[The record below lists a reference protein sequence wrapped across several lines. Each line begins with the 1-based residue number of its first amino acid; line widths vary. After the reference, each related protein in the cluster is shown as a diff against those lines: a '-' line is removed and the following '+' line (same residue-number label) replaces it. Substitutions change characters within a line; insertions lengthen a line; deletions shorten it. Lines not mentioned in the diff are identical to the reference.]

1 MAQLEDGA
9 LKNME
14 IKNSTIVLVGVGAV
28 AAYLL
33 LRSRMPPKA
42 SVTNVPHQPIR
53 SPQVYANMY
62 TDSHLT
68 DVSGGQGG

>member
-1 MAQLEDGA
+1 M
-9 LKNME
+9 K
-14 IKNSTIVLVGVGAV
+14 IKNSTVIIVGVGAV
-28 AAYLL
+28 AAFFL

-42 SVTNVPHQPIR
+42 SVTNVPHVPIR